1 MTDMSHTALDKSAA
15 TDADT
20 AAKAPDP
27 RCADPVALAR
37 QFCDAVP
44 HSRDL
49 GMEILAMEGDSVRMR
64 AAPQLHLLG
73 DAGTGTICSSVLY
86 SLADSVGGLAV
97 FAATRTLEPIA
108 TLDLRMNYL
117 RTAPGHGA
125 VVATARCEHVTEDV
139 AFVRCAVYSEPGR
152 APVATGDA
160 AFMRGTKGI
169 RFDAPP
175 KALRIADL
183 PASSSAAAS
192 GGLPPPGDM
201 PYARHLGLEVQAQGG
216 PLRVHLPYRQALIG
230 NVMLPALHGGVLGG
244 LIEGA
249 ASLAARAASDSAQ
262 PPQILNCNI
271 DYLRSAGPQSTYA
284 AAEITRRTRRTML
297 VHVHCWQSDAR
308 APVAMGRV
316 QLLLGAPASGAGRA
330 APGDA

>member
-1 MTDMSHTALDKSAA
+1 MGDTALDKSAA
-15 TDADT
+15 TDADS
-20 AAKAPDP
+20 AAQAP
-27 RCADPVALAR
+27 ASHGTDPVTLAR
-37 QFCDAVP
+37 QFCKAVP
-44 HSRDL
+44 HGLDL
-49 GMEILAMEGDSVRMR
+49 GMEVLPMEGDSVRMR
-64 AAPQLHLLG
+64 APPQPHLLA
-73 DAGTGTICSSVLY
+73 DAGIATICSSVLY

-97 FAATRTLEPIA
+97 FAATRALEPIA

-117 RTAPGHGA
+117 QPAPGHGA

-139 AFVRCAVYSEPGR
+139 AFVRCAVYSEPGQ
-152 APVATGDA
+152 ALVATGDA

-169 RFDAPP
+169 RFDLAPR
-175 KALRIADL
+175 AVRVADS
-183 PASSSAAAS
+183 PAPRSATTAAP
-192 GGLPPPGDM
+192 GGLRPGGDM
-201 PYARHLGLEVQAQGG
+201 PYARHLGLEVQAQGS
-216 PLRVHLPYRQALIG
+216 PLRVHLPYRDALIG

-262 PPQILNCNI
+262 PPRILNCNI

-284 AAEITRRTRRTML
+284 SAEITRRTRRTML

-316 QLLLGAPASGAGRA
+316 QLLLGAPAPGARRA
-330 APGDA
+330 AQADA